1 MLDFFQSVDINLIKW
16 IHQYF
21 SNTLFD
27 IFMPFITNKKN
38 WTLPIILLIFLLG
51 FFSGPRGKI
60 TLAVL
65 IISLS
70 FTDAICAQILKPFF
84 ERIRPSH
91 LNLEEVNLL
100 ISKGGKWSMPSNHAA
115 NMFSL
120 ATVLSYFYKKYKPLL
135 FLLAILISFSR
146 VYVGVHFPGDV
157 IVGGFIGFFISSS
170 FLILWGKVK
179 LHEIKKG
186 RSWVL
191 IEK

>member
-1 MLDFFQSVDINLIKW
+1 MLDFFQSVDMNMIKW

-21 SNTLFD
+21 SNPLFD
-27 IFMPFITNKKN
+27 IFMPIITNKKN
-38 WTLPIILLIFLLG
+38 WTLPIIVLIFLLG

-60 TLAVL
+60 ALTVL

-100 ISKGGKWSMPSNHAA
+100 TSKGGKWSMPSNHAA

-120 ATVLSYFYKKYKPLL
+120 AIVLSYFYKKYKPLL

-157 IVGGFIGFFISSS
+157 IVGGFIGVFISSI
-170 FLILWGKVK
+170 FLILWGKIK
-179 LHEIKKG
+179 LNEIKKG
-186 RSWVL
+186 RNWVL
-191 IEK
+191 IE

>member
-1 MLDFFQSVDINLIKW
+1 MLDFFQSVDMNLIKW

-27 IFMPFITNKKN
+27 IFMPIITNKKN
-38 WTLPIILLIFLLG
+38 WTLPIIVLIFLLG
-51 FFSGPRGKI
+51 FFSGPKGKI
-60 TLAVL
+60 SLAVL

-100 ISKGGKWSMPSNHAA
+100 TSKGGKWSMPSNHAA

-120 ATVLSYFYKKYKPLL
+120 AIVLSYFYKKYKPLL

-157 IVGGFIGFFISSS
+157 IVGGFIGVFISSI
-170 FLILWGKVK
+170 FLILWGKIK
-179 LHEIKKG
+179 LNEIKKG
-186 RSWVL
+186 RNWVL
-191 IEK
+191 IE

>member
-1 MLDFFQSVDINLIKW
+1 MLDFFQSVDMNMIKW

-21 SNTLFD
+21 SNPLFD
-27 IFMPFITNKKN
+27 IFMPIITNKKN
-38 WTLPIILLIFLLG
+38 WTLPIIGLIFLLG
-51 FFSGPRGKI
+51 FFSGPKGKI
-60 TLAVL
+60 ALTVL

-100 ISKGGKWSMPSNHAA
+100 TSKGGKWSMPSNHAA

-120 ATVLSYFYKKYKPLL
+120 AIVLSYFYKKYKPLL

-157 IVGGFIGFFISSS
+157 IVGGFIGVFISSI
-170 FLILWGKVK
+170 FLILWGKIK
-179 LHEIKKG
+179 LNEIKKG

-191 IEK
+191 IE

>member
-1 MLDFFQSVDINLIKW
+1 MLDFFQSVDMNLIKW

-21 SNTLFD
+21 SNTLLD
-27 IFMPFITNKKN
+27 ITMPFITNKKN
-38 WTLPIILLIFLLG
+38 WMFPIIVLIFLLG
-51 FFSGPRGKI
+51 FFSGPKGKI
-60 TLAVL
+60 ALAVL

-91 LNLEEVNLL
+91 LNLEGINLL

-120 ATVLSYFYKKYKPLL
+120 AIVLSYFYKKYKPLL
-135 FLLAILISFSR
+135 FVLAIIISFSR

-157 IVGGFIGFFISSS
+157 IVGGLIGFFISTS
-170 FLILWGKVK
+170 FLILWGKIK

-191 IEK
+191 IE

>member
-1 MLDFFQSVDINLIKW
+1 MLDFFQSLDMNLIRW

-27 IFMPFITNKKN
+27 IFMPFITNKNN
-38 WTLPIILLIFLLG
+38 WKLPIIALISLLG
-51 FFSGPRGKI
+51 FFSGPKGKI
-60 TLAVL
+60 ALVIL

-91 LNLEEVNLL
+91 LNLEGVNLL
-100 ISKGGKWSMPSNHAA
+100 TSKGGKWSMPSNHAA

-120 ATVLSYFYKKYKPLL
+120 AVVLSYFYEKYKA
-135 FLLAILISFSR
+135 FLITLAILISFSR
-146 VYVGVHFPGDV
+146 IYVGVHFPGDV
-157 IVGGFIGFFISSS
+157 IAGGFIGFFISSS
-170 FLILWGKVK
+170 MLTIWGKVT

-186 RSWVL
+186 RNWVL
-191 IEK
+191 IE

>member
-1 MLDFFQSVDINLIKW
+1 MLDFFQSVDMNLIKW

-27 IFMPFITNKKN
+27 IFMPIITNKKN
-38 WTLPIILLIFLLG
+38 WTLPIIVLIFLLG

-60 TLAVL
+60 ALTVL

-100 ISKGGKWSMPSNHAA
+100 TSKGGKWSMPSNHAA

-120 ATVLSYFYKKYKPLL
+120 AIVLSYFYKKYKPLL

-191 IEK
+191 LE